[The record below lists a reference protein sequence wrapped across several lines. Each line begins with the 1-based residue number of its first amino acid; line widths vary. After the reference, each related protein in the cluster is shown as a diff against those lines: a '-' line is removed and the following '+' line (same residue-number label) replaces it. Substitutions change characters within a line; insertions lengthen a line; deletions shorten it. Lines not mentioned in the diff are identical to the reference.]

1 MHWFVVVAAI
11 VAVGVSLQGVRSSEA
26 QETVLQADY
35 RYDAKGRRD
44 PFDSLVKAKPLVPEL
59 RRVRIDPDRPQG
71 PLERFDISALKLVGI
86 LWGDL
91 GRRALIRAPDDK
103 GYFVTVGMYMGQNG
117 GQVIGVEDD
126 RLILEE
132 KYEDAE
138 GNIVGK
144 TLTLPLRRKE
154 EQKNG

>member
-1 MHWFVVVAAI
+1 MHWSVVVAAI
-11 VAVGVSLQGVRSSEA
+11 VAVGVSLQGVRRSEA

-35 RYDAKGRRD
+35 RYDARGRRD
-44 PFDSLVKAKPLVPEL
+44 PFDSLVKVKPLVAEL
-59 RRVRIDPDRPQG
+59 RRVRIDPDRPRG
-71 PLERFDISALKLVGI
+71 PLEHFDIAALKLVGI
-86 LWGDL
+86 LWGNL

-154 EQKNG
+154 EQNG

>member
-26 QETVLQADY
+26 QETVLPADY

-44 PFDSLVKAKPLVPEL
+44 PFDSLVKVKLLVPEL
-59 RRVRIDPDRPQG
+59 RRVRIDPDRPRG

-126 RLILEE
+126 HLILEE

-154 EQKNG
+154 EQNG